1 MNLLDQAE
9 DGFPDADAAL
19 DAYIIEAHAALRR
32 YQERMMGRLPV
43 PVLTPA
49 QRSLARRVR
58 CLKAAED
65 QHLARMGL
73 QRPPRVPSR
82 VRATA

>member
-1 MNLLDQAE
+1 MVNLLDQAT
-9 DGFPDADAAL
+9 DGFPDA
-19 DAYIIEAHAALRR
+19 EA
-32 YQERMMGRLPV
+32 
-43 PVLTPA
+43 VLTPA

-65 QHLARMGL
+65 RHLERMGL